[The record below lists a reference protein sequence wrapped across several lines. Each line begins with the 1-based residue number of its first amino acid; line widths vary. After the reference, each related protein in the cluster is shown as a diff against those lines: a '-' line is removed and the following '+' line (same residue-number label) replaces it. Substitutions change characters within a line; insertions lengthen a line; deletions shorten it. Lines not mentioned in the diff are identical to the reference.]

1 MTVHREVSRQI
12 TQRTTKARSKRK
24 EDEGLVSLRKILKE
38 IVEKRNKSHKEKASN
53 RSNNQSRDHVITKNR
68 TLTVTKPS
76 LSAQHGQKWSTY
88 IAIYLPFLKYR
99 IVLTGI
105 FLVTS
110 IEAFYRLKKKIKK
123 EGGRGWSSV
132 RCFCRKCSQ
141 QIITISTL
149 LAHCMLHNYRFSSL
163 FKTQFL
169 DCIITVKPNTRTTCR
184 SSTTTMKNIGSLIS
198 WR

>member
-53 RSNNQSRDHVITKNR
+53 RSTNQGRDHVITKNR

-76 LSAQHGQKWSTY
+76 LSAQHWQRWSTY
-88 IAIYLPFLKYR
+88 IAIYLPFLKYI

-110 IEAFYRLKKKIKK
+110 TEAFYRWTEIKIQ
-123 EGGRGWSSV
+123 GGRGWSSV
-132 RCFCRKCSQ
+132 RCFRWKCSQ
-141 QIITISTL
+141 QIITIFTL
-149 LAHCMLHNYRFSSL
+149 LAHCMLHIDLVPPFI
-163 FKTQFL
+163 TQFL
-169 DCIITVKPNTRTTCR
+169 DCIITVKPNIDNLQQHNHCEKIL
-184 SSTTTMKNIGSLIS
+184 S
-198 WR
+198 

>member
-53 RSNNQSRDHVITKNR
+53 RSTNQGRDHVITKNR

-76 LSAQHGQKWSTY
+76 LSAQHWQRWSTY
-88 IAIYLPFLKYR
+88 IAIYLPLLKYI

-110 IEAFYRLKKKIKK
+110 TEAFYRWTEIKIQ
-123 EGGRGWSSV
+123 GGRGL
-132 RCFCRKCSQ
+132 
-141 QIITISTL
+141 IIGKMLPLKMFTADCHNFHPPCTL
-149 LAHCMLHNYRFSSL
+149 HVTYRFSSP
-163 FKTQFL
+163 FITQFL
-169 DCIITVKPNTRTTCR
+169 DCIITVKPNTDNLQQHNHCEKIL
-184 SSTTTMKNIGSLIS
+184 S
-198 WR
+198 